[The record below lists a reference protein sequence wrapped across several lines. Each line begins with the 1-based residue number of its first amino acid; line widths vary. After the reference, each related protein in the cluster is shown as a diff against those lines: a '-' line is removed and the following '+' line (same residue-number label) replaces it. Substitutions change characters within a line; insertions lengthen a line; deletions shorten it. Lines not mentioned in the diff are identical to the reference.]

1 MIKRGFHSKAH
12 SATAAASYARRAV
25 LSQLLRY
32 EQFEQFSISYVAALF
47 KELRVQPEAAE
58 VVEAAIR
65 NTVAKGGRIEL
76 YYGSAAVGCRLFAIF
91 RTLLVDQQSPRSLI
105 CRCDA

>member
-1 MIKRGFHSKAH
+1 
-12 SATAAASYARRAV
+12 V

-32 EQFEQFSISYVAALF
+32 EQFEQFPISYVAALF
-47 KELRVQPEAAE
+47 KELRFQPEAAE

-65 NTVAKGGRIEL
+65 NTLAKRGHIEL
-76 YYGSAAVGCRLFAIF
+76 YYGSAAAGCRLFAIL
-91 RTLLVDQQSPRSLI
+91 RTLLVDQQSPRSLM

>member
-1 MIKRGFHSKAH
+1 
-12 SATAAASYARRAV
+12 V

-32 EQFEQFSISYVAALF
+32 EQFEQFPISYVAALF
-47 KELRVQPEAAE
+47 KELRFQPEAAE
-58 VVEAAIR
+58 LVEAAIR

-76 YYGSAAVGCRLFAIF
+76 YYGSAVVGCRLFAIF
-91 RTLLVDQQSPRSLI
+91 GTLLVDQQSPRSLI